1 MSLSQST
8 PGLGGLARQYV
19 AQLWREYT
27 PLFNS
32 LGSLSSLLG
41 VQEDALTLEQN
52 IWIYTC
58 STLSKQTTTSARLD

>member
-32 LGSLSSLLG
+32 LDSLSSLLG
-41 VQEDALTLEQN
+41 VQEDALTLEKN
-52 IWIYTC
+52 FSG
-58 STLSKQTTTSARLD
+58 STLAQLCPNKQLPLRD